1 MVNYNDGKINEDMVK
16 DGDNVLKNFKA
27 YCKENK
33 LNFEKLKSYM
43 SNYDKKDRWAKRIE
57 TNLLITSDFVSQ
69 KV

>member
-1 MVNYNDGKINEDMVK
+1 MYKVYNIGFITGLILQIDR
-16 DGDNVLKNFKA
+16 
-27 YCKENK
+27 
-33 LNFEKLKSYM
+33 KSRSVSM